1 MADKQTALEIRRR
14 VSEHLSQKG
23 VFDDLKRIVA
33 EVVGSGG
40 DETLAAINQKD
51 VIAQIVREQGGATA
65 PALPAGSS
73 DDSFLHLTLLG
84 GRAFVDS
91 IMVSSGD
98 ANGAGPVR
106 LCLHFGQQRFSSRP
120 VAFSAEPSFDD
131 TFLLRL
137 PLPPDAAGASSA
149 AARAQALLRVKQ
161 PIHLLVLQR
170 RGQRDVLLSSLL
182 LEWRKVLQAGRC
194 VLSAELP
201 GVGAH
206 AKLPVGSLEVR
217 LELLPALLAEERPT
231 EAQLL
236 AVLKRERE
244 VEVAAER
251 RLFDHAKEWWQ
262 QYLDSRPA
270 HKGRVVKLFALS
282 EFGVQRP
289 VCCFV
294 RPLCAHRLLD
304 SPTQAA
310 HFVSLINFERHE
322 SVGADD
328 VWHTVHSTL
337 CRRCGDVEEHA
348 TLLCSLLLGF
358 GLDAYVV
365 TGTDERGAHTW
376 VMSRADDGAVTF
388 WESLTGQRVDYPAE
402 PRRRPPLEATPY
414 RTVSAAFNHE
424 AFYANCQPDDA
435 LPATSLELGDR
446 TQWRALDATLLR
458 PLAPV
463 PQAPLAPATVR
474 DRPRREEGLESELR
488 RLIAAH
494 RASLSLDTDWDEQ
507 LAYLLAPALYSYET
521 ERLTGSA
528 VGGAE
533 FQLAIKRAVPQAH
546 TFRGFP
552 LHFTHQHAPT
562 MLSALLRSEVGLAIV
577 QCSGTHARL
586 AVRLRLFVYP
596 DDVCAVWVMIAS
608 KHCPAPAGALAR

>member
-1 MADKQTALEIRRR
+1 MSDKQTSLEIRRR
-14 VSEHLSQKG
+14 VSEHLSQNG

-51 VIAQIVREQGGATA
+51 VIAKIVQQQGGAAT
-65 PALPAGSS
+65 PVLPAGSS

-91 IMVSSGD
+91 IMVSAGD
-98 ANGAGPVR
+98 ASGAGPVR

-137 PLPPDAAGASSA
+137 PLPSGASSG

-262 QYLDSRPA
+262 QYLDARPA

-294 RPLCAHRLLD
+294 RPLCAFRLLD

-322 SVGADD
+322 SVGTDD
-328 VWHTVHSTL
+328 VWHTAHATL

-376 VMSRADDGAVTF
+376 VMSKAGDDGAVTF
-388 WESLTGQRVDYPAE
+388 WESLTGQRLDYPSE
-402 PRRRPPLEATPY
+402 VGRRPPLEATPY
-414 RTVSAAFNHE
+414 RTVGAAFNHE
-424 AFYANCQPDDA
+424 AFYANCQADDA
-435 LPATSLELGDR
+435 LPRTSLDLGDR
-446 TQWRALDATLLR
+446 AQWKPIDASLLR

-463 PQAPLAPATVR
+463 PFAPLGPCSVR
-474 DRPRREEGLESELR
+474 DRPRREEQLETELR
-488 RLIAAH
+488 RLVATH
-494 RASLSLDTDWDEQ
+494 RASLSLGTEWDEQ
-507 LAYLLAPALYSYET
+507 LSYLLAPALYSYET

-552 LHFTHQHAPT
+552 AHFTHMHAPS
-562 MLSALLRSEVGLAIV
+562 MLAQLLRSDVGLAIV
-577 QCSGTHARL
+577 QCGGDSARL

-608 KHCPAPAGALAR
+608 KHCPTPAAAAVAR